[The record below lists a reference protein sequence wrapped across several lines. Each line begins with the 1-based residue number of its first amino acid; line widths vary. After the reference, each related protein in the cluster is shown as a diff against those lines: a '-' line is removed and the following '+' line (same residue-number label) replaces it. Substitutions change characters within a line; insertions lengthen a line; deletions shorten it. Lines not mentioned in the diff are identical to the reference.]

1 MDGLRD
7 LRRSARHWLSVNRPR
22 LVILLVAAV
31 ALGGIVCMCLT
42 VAVLIVRRN

>member
-1 MDGLRD
+1 MREVRGQW
-7 LRRSARHWLSVNRPR
+7 RSARAWLGANRPR

-42 VAVLIVRRN
+42 VAIIIVRRS